1 MTTIAIE
8 SPDQPDVQALIDALD
23 QYQTALY
30 PAESNHLLDI
40 AALQQSHVLF
50 AVARDQFGNAQGCG
64 AVVMNREY
72 GEIKRMFVRPES
84 RGRGIAAQLL
94 SFLEARAAAGGCHQ
108 LMLETGIRQPEAI
121 ALYRRFGYTQRG
133 PFNGYGDDPLS
144 LFMEKTL
151 GAAG

>member
-1 MTTIAIE
+1 
-8 SPDQPDVQALIDALD
+8 LD
-23 QYQTALY
+23 QYQTVLY

-50 AVARDQFGNAQGCG
+50 AVARDPFGDALGCG

-84 RGRGIAAQLL
+84 RGRGIATQLL
-94 SFLEARAAAGGCHQ
+94 AFLEACAAAGGCHQ

-121 ALYRRFGYTQRG
+121 ALYRRCGYTQRG
-133 PFNGYGDDPLS
+133 PFDGYCDDPLS
-144 LFMEKTL
+144 LFMEKAL
-151 GAAG
+151 GATE